1 MKRVFALLL
10 AILTVLAVFTA
21 CAQNDATP
29 KKLYLRV
36 THADGSAKEFQF
48 TTTADNLADAL
59 IEQKLVE
66 ERAKKDG
73 VYDVVDGEKADWS
86 DGEAWWCFSKA
97 GVDLTVGLEQ
107 QKIAD
112 GDRYE
117 AVFKRGM

>member
-73 VYDVVDGEKADWS
+73 V
-86 DGEAWWCFSKA
+86 
-97 GVDLTVGLEQ
+97 DLTVGLEQ